1 MDESSASRKWHVS
14 GSNNQP
20 LGGSLL
26 PVAIISKWPLA
37 IYKCETLAEM
47 SRRVVFANMLE
58 KTFLLDTAKA
68 FALCWKSYKL
78 RANILSFLFLIFFAV
93 IFLTNLSNAFDL
105 SGLGADPI
113 GQQIQSAIIAAE
125 QILGLLIIFLIIFAA
140 LFYAAGQMLGAET
153 RARASVYLSNI
164 IFAIFVAA
172 LLYILTPYIFDL
184 LTLNIASQLSG
195 PLEWRLYAIGIAFLS
210 VIISGMAFIF
220 AKVFEMR
227 QLEQSAKSE
236 LVFAVSTVLLVMF
249 IVFFLENSEKF
260 LTDTGWKMFTATYA
274 RSYIGALGP
283 PTNYNLI
290 DMAKLYLNP
299 ANSCILTAMR
309 SLRVISFVAEPLTS
323 VYLEIFMSEVASGF
337 AFKFITERINN
348 LAQIMVF
355 YRWASFVMI
364 HTLNFIQSYGTFFIA
379 FGVILRAF
387 PLTRGAGAYMI
398 ALSLGLYLIFPAVYV
413 LSSAISTSYTFDRDT
428 VSACIDSAGNPVAG
442 CDIKDTKNY
451 LCSLP
456 AIPQNVQFDGISA
469 SNAEKMLNWFGAQRD
484 NLDSFF
490 SYVSGPLVKSMSIV
504 ICFLPIISLTLTLSF
519 VLSTTSLFGG
529 QIPEVGR
536 GLIKLI

>member
-1 MDESSASRKWHVS
+1 MLVATI
-14 GSNNQP
+14 
-20 LGGSLL
+20 LL
-26 PVAIISKWPLA
+26 A
-37 IYKCETLAEM
+37 
-47 SRRVVFANMLE
+47 
-58 KTFLLDTAKA
+58 
-68 FALCWKSYKL
+68 
-78 RANILSFLFLIFFAV
+78 
-93 IFLTNLSNAFDL
+93 NAFDL

-113 GQQIQSAIIAAE
+113 GQQIQSAIIAAQ
-125 QILGLLIIFLIIFAA
+125 QILGLLIVFLIIFAA
-140 LFYAAGQMLGAET
+140 LFYAAGQLLGAET

-164 IFAIFVAA
+164 IFAIFVAV
-172 LLYILTPYIFDL
+172 LLYALTPAIFDL
-184 LTLNIASQLSG
+184 LTGNITSQLSG
-195 PLEWRLYAIGIAFLS
+195 PLEWELYAIGIAFLS
-210 VIISGMAFIF
+210 VILAGMAFILS
-220 AKVFEMR
+220 KVLDMR
-227 QLEQSAKSE
+227 QLEQAAKSE
-236 LVFAVSTVLLVMF
+236 LVFAVSTVLLVVF
-249 IVFFLENSEKF
+249 IIFFVRVAGEF
-260 LTDTGWKMFTATYA
+260 FTQTAWKMFTATYA
-274 RSYIGALGP
+274 RNYIGALGP
-283 PTNYNLI
+283 PSNYNLI

-309 SLRVISFVAEPLTS
+309 SLRIVSFVVEPLTS
-323 VYLEIFMSEVASGF
+323 IYLEIFMSEVASGF

-348 LAQIMVF
+348 LSQIMIF

-364 HTLNFIQSYGTFFIA
+364 HTLNFIQSYGTFFIS

-398 ALSLGLYLIFPAVYV
+398 ALSLGLYLIFPATYV

-428 VSACIDSAGNPVAG
+428 VSACINSQGNPIAG

-456 AIPQNVQFDGISA
+456 SIPQNVKFNGVSV
-469 SNAEKMLNWFGAQRD
+469 SNSQKMLNWFGAQRE

-504 ICFLPIISLTLTLSF
+504 ICFLPLISLTLTLSF